1 MSSSAEPIVRNGRPP
16 SAHSVHSFLHQYTG
30 SFKKPPLRRPQSV
43 IGGGLGSL
51 MVMPRNGSR
60 LGETH
65 TQITLDICISC
76 DFKQSFCTEAL
87 LCVNRLKLLQWLD
100 LTPDVWRCLI
110 NCWIALK
117 LHLKSLYYTFLLSQL
132 SLHTQRHVKT
142 CAHCSRYKLLHTH
155 TYIYTYQYNHSSVS
169 FSHTISHLLINKT
182 KILTLNTSSKAAA
195 SIPKS
200 DTIFK
205 FTTVPN
211 LNIKPE
217 GKP

>member
-76 DFKQSFCTEAL
+76 DFKQSFSTEAL

-155 TYIYTYQYNHSSVS
+155 TYIPIYIPIQS
-169 FSHTISHLLINKT
+169 FQCFIQSHNKPFVN
-182 KILTLNTSSKAAA
+182 K
-195 SIPKS
+195 
-200 DTIFK
+200 
-205 FTTVPN
+205 
-211 LNIKPE
+211 
-217 GKP
+217 